1 MVSERVIPVKSAGT
15 DEMVLVITLVPLE
28 IVLLPTAAEFTPFV
42 VPSVEILANVVID
55 LPLELVF
62 ELLLKMLFDL
72 TVESL
77 PELVVPV
84 GGGLPVEVL
93 VNGRVGLAIIVLVEF
108 AIDLLLEMGSVELC
122 DKRPPVK
129 RAVSETLD
137 SNLSPGKN
145 GG

>member
-1 MVSERVIPVKSAGT
+1 MVPERVIPVKSAGT
-15 DEMVLVITLVPLE
+15 DDMVLVITLVLLE
-28 IVLLPTAAEFTPFV
+28 IVLLPTTAGFTPAV

-55 LPLELVF
+55 VPLELVL

-77 PELVVPV
+77 PELVVLV
-84 GGGLPVEVL
+84 GCGLPVEVL
-93 VNGRVGLAIIVLVEF
+93 VNGPVGLPIIVLVEF
-108 AIDLLLEMGSVELC
+108 AIDLLLEMGLVELC
-122 DKRPPVK
+122 DKTPSVK
-129 RAVSETLD
+129 RRVSEAPD